1 MRRITVNG
9 VTMLVSNDEQE
20 LDTCY
25 HKYAKNFDNNVL
37 SLNVPDVPSD
47 ALYTTCVV
55 AGVDMGVIYTY
66 EPPSYIDALER
77 GWCGLVEIY
86 TVEIDDIDL
95 ILVLNEET
103 LQDIEDQLV
112 RQHEEDL
119 EPEYPD

>member
-1 MRRITVNG
+1 M
-9 VTMLVSNDEQE
+9 ND
-20 LDTCY
+20 L
-25 HKYAKNFDNNVL
+25 L
-37 SLNVPDVPSD
+37 
-47 ALYTTCVV
+47 TTNCVV
-55 AGVDMGVIYTY
+55 AGVDMDVDYTY

-77 GWCGLVEIY
+77 GHCGLVEIHSVKLGG
-86 TVEIDDIDL
+86 TEL

>member
-55 AGVDMGVIYTY
+55 AGVDMDVDYTY
-66 EPPSYIDALER
+66 EPPEYIKALTH
-77 GWCGLVEIY
+77 GHCGLVEIHSVKLGG
-86 TVEIDDIDL
+86 TDL

-103 LQDIEDQLV
+103 LQDIEDQIIS
-112 RQHEEDL
+112 QHEEDL